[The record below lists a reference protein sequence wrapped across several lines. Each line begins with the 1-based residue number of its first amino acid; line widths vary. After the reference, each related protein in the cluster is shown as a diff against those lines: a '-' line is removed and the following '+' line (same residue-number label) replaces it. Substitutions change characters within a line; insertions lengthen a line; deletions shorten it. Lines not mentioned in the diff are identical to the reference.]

1 MREKDEVIEK
11 LEELILDL
19 KASSQIFGFKMK
31 DIKDCSI
38 FDYKRGKIEALK
50 WVLEKIKYI

>member
-19 KASSQIFGFKMK
+19 KANAQIWGLKAK
-31 DIKDCSI
+31 DIKDCST
-38 FDYKRGKIEALK
+38 FDYERGKIEALK